1 MTEAPAPHLPPR
13 FEIAPHSGERLAYL
27 AVDGRGEGPTLV
39 WLGGF
44 RSDMR
49 GTKAEVLSALCERE
63 GLGFLRFD
71 YSGHGESEG
80 RFEDGT
86 ISGWTEDAAAV
97 IAARTKGSLV
107 LVGSSMGAWI
117 ALRLAQRLPSRVAA
131 LLLLAPA
138 PDFTSR
144 LVEPKLTAEDRAAL
158 QRDGFIAEPSPYSDQ
173 PTLYTRK
180 LIEDGA
186 RAAVMTGPIALDVP
200 VHVIQGMEDPD
211 VPYGHAL
218 ELVSLL
224 PSAGVTL
231 TLVKDGDHRLSR
243 PEDLAR
249 MERAALALARESRP
263 PRL

>member
-1 MTEAPAPHLPPR
+1 MTEAPPTPTPPR
-13 FEIAPHSGERLAYL
+13 FETVPHSGERLAYL
-27 AVDGRGEGPTLV
+27 AVEGRDEGPTLV

-63 GLGFLRFD
+63 GLPFLRFD
-71 YSGHGESEG
+71 YSGHGGSEG

-86 ISGWTEDAAAV
+86 ISGWTEDAAAM
-97 IAARTKGSLV
+97 IAARTRGPLL

-117 ALRLAQRLPSRVAA
+117 ALRLAQRLPGRVRC

-138 PDFTSR
+138 PDFTTR
-144 LVEPKLTAEDRAAL
+144 LVEPRLTAQDRAAL
-158 QRDGFIAEPSPYSDQ
+158 ARDGFIAEPSPYSDQ
-173 PTLYTRK
+173 PTVYTRR

-186 RAAVMTGPIALDVP
+186 AAAVMTGPIALDLP

-211 VPYGHAL
+211 VPHAHAL

-243 PEDLAR
+243 PEDLQR
-249 MERAALALARESRP
+249 MERAVLALLGEGAASA
-263 PRL
+263 

>member
-1 MTEAPAPHLPPR
+1 MTDAPADHPPPH
-13 FEIAPHSGERLAYL
+13 FEIAPHSGKRLAYL
-27 AVDGRGEGPTLV
+27 AVAGGGEGPTLV

-97 IAARTKGSLV
+97 IAARTSGPLV

-117 ALRLAQRLPSRVAA
+117 ALRLAQRLPGRLQA

-138 PDFTSR
+138 PDFTTR

-158 QRDGFIAEPSPYSDQ
+158 QRDGFLAEPSPYSDQ
-173 PTLYTRK
+173 PTIYTRK

-186 RAAVMTGPIALDVP
+186 RASVMGGPIAIDVP

-211 VPYGHAL
+211 MPHTHAL

-243 PEDLAR
+243 PEDLRR
-249 MERAALALARESRP
+249 MEQAALALARERRP
-263 PRL
+263 PAS

>member
-1 MTEAPAPHLPPR
+1 MTDAPAAR
-13 FEIAPHSGERLAYL
+13 FETVPHSGERLAYL
-27 AVDGRGEGPTLV
+27 AVEGRGGGPTLV

-49 GTKAEVLSALCERE
+49 GTKAEVLSGLCERE
-63 GLGFLRFD
+63 GFPFLRFD

-80 RFEDGT
+80 TFTDGT
-86 ISGWTEDAAAV
+86 ISGWTEDAAAM
-97 IAARTKGSLV
+97 IAARTAGPLV

-117 ALRLAQRLPSRVAA
+117 ALRLAGRLPGRIRA

-158 QRDGFIAEPSPYSDQ
+158 ARDGFVAEPSPYSDQ
-173 PTLYTRK
+173 PTIYTAK
-180 LIEDGA
+180 LIADGM
-186 RAAVMTGPIALDVP
+186 AASVMTGPIALDMP
-200 VHVIQGMEDPD
+200 IHIIQGMEDPD
-211 VPYGHAL
+211 VPHTHAL

-249 MERAALALARESRP
+249 MERAALALARGDGP
-263 PRL
+263 AA

>member
-1 MTEAPAPHLPPR
+1 MTQAPDTPPSAL
-13 FEIAPHSGERLAYL
+13 FETMPHSGERLAYL
-27 AVDGRGEGPTLV
+27 TVEGREAGPTVV

-49 GTKAEVLSALCERE
+49 GTKAEVLSTLCGRE
-63 GLGFLRFD
+63 GLPFLRFD
-71 YSGHGESEG
+71 YSGHGESGG
-80 RFEDGT
+80 RFADGT

-97 IAARTKGSLV
+97 IAARTRGPLL

-117 ALRLAQRLPSRVAA
+117 ALRLAQRLPGRVCS

-138 PDFTSR
+138 PDFTTR

-158 QRDGFIAEPSPYSDQ
+158 ARDGFIAEPSPYSDQ
-173 PTLYTRK
+173 PTIYTRR

-186 RAAVMTGPIALDVP
+186 AAAVMTGPIALDLP

-211 VPYGHAL
+211 VPYAHAL

-243 PEDLAR
+243 PEDLQR
-249 MERAALALARESRP
+249 MERAVLALLAEVDRAR
-263 PRL
+263 

>member
-1 MTEAPAPHLPPR
+1 MATIAPAR
-13 FEIAPHSGERLAYL
+13 FETVPHSGERLAFL
-27 AVDGRGEGPTLV
+27 EGPGRPGGPTVV

-49 GTKAEVLSALCERE
+49 GTKAEVLSALAERE
-63 GLGFLRFD
+63 GLPFLRFD

-80 RFEDGT
+80 AFEDGT
-86 ISGWTEDAAAV
+86 ISRWTEDAAAM
-97 IAARTKGSLV
+97 IAARTSGPLL

-117 ALRLAQRLPSRVAA
+117 ALRLGQRLPGRIAA

-144 LVEPKLTAEDRAAL
+144 LLEPRLSAAQREIL
-158 QRDGFIAEPSPYSDQ
+158 ARDGRLEEASPYSDQ
-173 PTLYTRK
+173 PTVYTAQ
-180 LIEDGA
+180 LIRDGE
-186 RAAVMTGPIALDVP
+186 AAGVMGGPIGLDAP

-211 VPYGHAL
+211 VPFSHAL
-218 ELVSLL
+218 DLVALL

-249 MERAALALARESRP
+249 MEAAVTSLLADGQHGGA
-263 PRL
+263 

>member
-1 MTEAPAPHLPPR
+1 MTDASPAQPPAR
-13 FEIAPHSGERLAYL
+13 FETAPHSGERLAYL
-27 AVDGRGEGPTLV
+27 AVEGREAGPTLV

-49 GTKAEVLSALCERE
+49 GTKAEVLSALAERE
-63 GLGFLRFD
+63 GLPFLRFD
-71 YSGHGESEG
+71 YSGHGESDG

-86 ISGWTEDAAAV
+86 ISGWTEDAAAM
-97 IAARTKGSLV
+97 IAARTRGPLV

-117 ALRLAQRLPSRVAA
+117 ALRLAQRLPGRVAA

-144 LVEPKLTAEDRAAL
+144 LVEPKLTSEDRAAL
-158 QRDGFIAEPSPYSDQ
+158 ARDGFVAEPSPYSDQ
-173 PTLYTRK
+173 PTIYTAK
-180 LIEDGA
+180 LLADGA
-186 RAAVMTGPIALDVP
+186 AAAVMTGPIALDLP

-211 VPYGHAL
+211 VPYAHAL

-224 PSAGVTL
+224 PSSGVTL

-243 PEDLAR
+243 PEDLQR
-249 MERAALALARESRP
+249 MERAALALIEGHGRGG
-263 PRL
+263 